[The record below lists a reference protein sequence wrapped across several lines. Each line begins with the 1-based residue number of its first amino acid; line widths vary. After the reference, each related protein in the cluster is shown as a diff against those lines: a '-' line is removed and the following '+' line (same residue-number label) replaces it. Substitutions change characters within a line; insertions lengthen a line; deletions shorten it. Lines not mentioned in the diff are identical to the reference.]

1 MKKLERE
8 KRQLSNMYGVVEI
21 ERQKND
27 KTAVGDLTCGKL

>member
-27 KTAVGDLTCGKL
+27 KTAVGDLTCSKL